1 MVRLIFG
8 GCSGGAGSGEPMD
21 GCWWMEIAIGNNRMP
36 VITLKLTD
44 QELGLLTNLAAD
56 QLFRREFIDPKM
68 PGYKFNPGE
77 LSLGKKLVE
86 RLRQITER
94 ATNSRVTKAG

>member
-1 MVRLIFG
+1 MPLIT
-8 GCSGGAGSGEPMD
+8 
-21 GCWWMEIAIGNNRMP
+21 I
-36 VITLKLTD
+36 KLTD

-86 RLRQITER
+86 RLRQITDR
-94 ATNSRVTKAG
+94 AANARTAKNL

>member
-1 MVRLIFG
+1 LAAVPAARVRENPWTPAGGRRKLLEIIMPLIT
-8 GCSGGAGSGEPMD
+8 
-21 GCWWMEIAIGNNRMP
+21 
-36 VITLKLTD
+36 VKLTD

-68 PGYKFNPGE
+68 PGYKFNPSE

-86 RLRQITER
+86 RLRLMTDR
-94 ATNSRVTKAG
+94 AANSRTAKAG

>member
-1 MVRLIFG
+1 
-8 GCSGGAGSGEPMD
+8 
-21 GCWWMEIAIGNNRMP
+21 MP
-36 VITLKLTD
+36 LITLKLTD

-86 RLRQITER
+86 RLRQIAER
-94 ATNSRVTKAG
+94 ATNSRVTKEG

>member
-1 MVRLIFG
+1 M
-8 GCSGGAGSGEPMD
+8 AGF
-21 GCWWMEIAIGNNRMP
+21 WWTEIAIGNNRMP
-36 VITLKLTD
+36 QITLKLTD

-68 PGYKFNPGE
+68 PGYKFNPAE

-86 RLRQITER
+86 RLRVITDR
-94 ATNSRVTKAG
+94 AANARITKAG

>member
-1 MVRLIFG
+1 MALIT
-8 GCSGGAGSGEPMD
+8 
-21 GCWWMEIAIGNNRMP
+21 
-36 VITLKLTD
+36 VKLTD
-44 QELGLLTNLAAD
+44 QELGLLTNLASD

-86 RLRQITER
+86 RLRLMSDR
-94 ATNSRVTKAG
+94 ANNSRTAKAG

>member
-1 MVRLIFG
+1 
-8 GCSGGAGSGEPMD
+8 
-21 GCWWMEIAIGNNRMP
+21 MP
-36 VITLKLTD
+36 LITLKLTD

-86 RLRQITER
+86 RLRVITDR
-94 ATNSRVTKAG
+94 ATNSRATRSV

>member
-1 MVRLIFG
+1 
-8 GCSGGAGSGEPMD
+8 
-21 GCWWMEIAIGNNRMP
+21 MP
-36 VITLKLTD
+36 LITLKLTD

-56 QLFRREFIDPKM
+56 QLFRREFIDPKI

-86 RLRQITER
+86 RLRQITDR
-94 ATNSRVTKAG
+94 ATNARMPKTL

>member
-1 MVRLIFG
+1 
-8 GCSGGAGSGEPMD
+8 
-21 GCWWMEIAIGNNRMP
+21 MP
-36 VITLKLTD
+36 LITLKLTD
-44 QELGLLTNLAAD
+44 RELGLLTNLAAD

-86 RLRQITER
+86 RLRQITDR
-94 ATNSRVTKAG
+94 ATNARVPKAL

>member
-1 MVRLIFG
+1 MALIT
-8 GCSGGAGSGEPMD
+8 
-21 GCWWMEIAIGNNRMP
+21 
-36 VITLKLTD
+36 VKLTD
-44 QELGLLTNLAAD
+44 QELGLLTNLASD

-86 RLRQITER
+86 RLRLISDR
-94 ATNSRVTKAG
+94 ATNTRTAKAG

>member
-1 MVRLIFG
+1 
-8 GCSGGAGSGEPMD
+8 
-21 GCWWMEIAIGNNRMP
+21 MP
-36 VITLKLTD
+36 LITLKLTD

-86 RLRQITER
+86 RLRVITDR
-94 ATNSRVTKAG
+94 ATNSRTTRAV

>member
-1 MVRLIFG
+1 
-8 GCSGGAGSGEPMD
+8 
-21 GCWWMEIAIGNNRMP
+21 MP

-86 RLRQITER
+86 RLRQITDR
-94 ATNSRVTKAG
+94 AAHGKDAKTR

>member
-1 MVRLIFG
+1 
-8 GCSGGAGSGEPMD
+8 
-21 GCWWMEIAIGNNRMP
+21 MP
-36 VITLKLTD
+36 QITLKLTD

-68 PGYKFNPGE
+68 PGYKFNPAE

-86 RLRQITER
+86 RLRLITDR
-94 ATNSRVTKAG
+94 AANARVSKA

>member
-1 MVRLIFG
+1 
-8 GCSGGAGSGEPMD
+8 
-21 GCWWMEIAIGNNRMP
+21 MP
-36 VITLKLTD
+36 LITLKLTD

-86 RLRQITER
+86 RLRQITDR
-94 ATNSRVTKAG
+94 AANARTAKNL

>member
-1 MVRLIFG
+1 MALIT
-8 GCSGGAGSGEPMD
+8 
-21 GCWWMEIAIGNNRMP
+21 
-36 VITLKLTD
+36 VKLTD
-44 QELGLLTNLAAD
+44 QELGLLTNLASD

-86 RLRQITER
+86 RLRLISDR
-94 ATNSRVTKAG
+94 ANNTRTAKAG